1 MMHRTMKAVYG
12 RTKTRTGLGGLM
24 AFAMAVLCCADTQP
38 ARHIPFLVGNF
49 GYADPANM
57 ARDLEMEAA
66 FEPDGLNL
74 VQRTDYNPKT
84 GEFRVYRIPE
94 AMDMML
100 RQSEEAARRG
110 IPTCMVRLSGT
121 KYNWKD
127 YFQSTNE
134 VQIAAWREFFWP
146 VLTKLVDTYRGRGIE
161 YFCVM
166 NEIGKVY
173 LDHAQD
179 DFTLRCIRYAKDAGF
194 KVGFSVSFDGDDLT
208 KMSPEVACELDFIGV
223 NVYPRLKKA
232 DAKRLSEEKTTSYE
246 LWLDAMQRA
255 KVRLDEIAATV
266 GKPVFITEMGICDSW
281 ECQER
286 LSVYNEGTLSHGVLP
301 ATYWKAAFE
310 SGLFDDVLGVGMWFW
325 ELQWDADAGGV
336 YPNVAEAI
344 RDGRRLLDERRKK

>member
-1 MMHRTMKAVYG
+1 MG
-12 RTKTRTGLGGLM
+12 CGGL
-24 AFAMAVLCCADTQP
+24 AVLAMMVCCRTDT
-38 ARHIPFLVGNF
+38 ASAGHVPFLVGNF

-100 RQSEEAARRG
+100 RQSKEAARRG
-110 IPTCMVRLSGT
+110 IPTHMVRLSGT

-134 VQIAAWREFFWP
+134 VQIAVWREFFWP
-146 VLTKLVDTYRGRGIE
+146 VLTKLVDTYKGRGIE

-166 NEIGKVY
+166 NEIGKIY
-173 LDHAQD
+173 CDSKHDA
-179 DFTLRCIRYAKDAGF
+179 FTLRCLRYAKDAGF

-208 KMSPEVACELDFIGV
+208 KMSPEVARELDFIGV
-223 NVYPRLKKA
+223 NVYPRLKRD
-232 DAKRLSEEKTTSYE
+232 DAKRLSAEKTTSYE

-255 KVRLDEIAATV
+255 KVRLDEIAKTV

-286 LSVYNEGTLSHGVLP
+286 LSVYNGGTLSHGVLP
-301 ATYWKAAFE
+301 ATYWKAAFA
-310 SGLFDDVLGVGMWFW
+310 SDLFDDVLGIGMWFW

-344 RDGRRLLDERRKK
+344 REGRRLLDERRK